1 LAASVSSRVMEALS
15 GADWEE
21 SFLEWEE
28 VKEEKKFEGEDS
40 RAGEGWEGKGGAG
53 EREGA
58 VRVGEVR
65 WVGEVGEEPTDRP
78 GREAKYSSRREKK
91 AS

>member
-1 LAASVSSRVMEALS
+1 MEALS

-40 RAGEGWEGKGGAG
+40 RA
-53 EREGA
+53 R
-58 VRVGEVR
+58 
-65 WVGEVGEEPTDRP
+65 EEPTDRP